1 MSDGPHGVRRQLGDA
16 DLLGIAD
23 SEKATCFPTASALA
37 ARADVALVYVGLDEL
52 AESEGLDRTHM
63 RLPEGQDRL
72 IEAVVAANPRTV
84 VVLTGVPVWK
94 CPGRPPCPRL
104 STVTW
109 GAREGLAQCWMS

>member
-1 MSDGPHGVRRQLGDA
+1 MVLTGYAPGYERHGGTSDAL
-16 DLLGIAD
+16 IA
-23 SEKATCFPTASALA
+23 EAVALA

-84 VVLTGVPVWK
+84 VVLTGGASVEMPWSSSVSA
-94 CPGRPPCPRL
+94 L
-104 STVTW
+104 VNVTW
-109 GAREGLAQCWMS
+109 GAREGLTQCWMS